1 MAKRFSAERALE
13 LIFEE
18 REDDEEVDE
27 EVSEDEDHISEN
39 SDIDFE
45 EEDEIEHQPK
55 RRRAT
60 GPAHQQPAPAH

>member
-18 REDDEEVDE
+18 REDDDEVDE
-27 EVSEDEDHISEN
+27 EVSEYEDHISETSE

-55 RRRAT
+55 RR
-60 GPAHQQPAPAH
+60 

>member
-18 REDDEEVDE
+18 
-27 EVSEDEDHISEN
+27 

-60 GPAHQQPAPAH
+60 GPINNQLVKKYGCQRMEKLNGLSWL